1 MAKVRLLRDEKG
13 EVQKEV
19 TPGYPTEV
27 EGWKDL
33 PPAGELVLEV
43 ESERRAREAIRV
55 RQRRKQLEQQNV
67 DAEVNEFF
75 PLASAAC
82 SVLVCR

>member
-1 MAKVRLLRDEKG
+1 MAKVRLLRDDKG

-43 ESERRAREAIRV
+43 ESEKGAREAIRF
-55 RQRRKQLEQQNV
+55 RNRKKQLEQQEK
-67 DAEVNEFF
+67 DAKVRF
-75 PLASAAC
+75 L
-82 SVLVCR
+82 